1 MLVVCSYTFFFGHHE
16 YYFGISHDLFPTAT
30 YCFAQMLLSQRR
42 DPQSPKRP
50 RVRFPTL
57 FTVLDNLLRDELGV
71 RVAFEALAEAG
82 RFLGEVPGAR
92 QGEGV
97 LGECEETREG
107 EPERVG

>member
-1 MLVVCSYTFFFGHHE
+1 M
-16 YYFGISHDLFPTAT
+16 
-30 YCFAQMLLSQRR
+30 
-42 DPQSPKRP
+42 
-50 RVRFPTL
+50 

-107 EPERVG
+107 EPERVRVRRNPNPNPNPGLLPRPRGC

>member
-1 MLVVCSYTFFFGHHE
+1 MRKCCCRSG
-16 YYFGISHDLFPTAT
+16 AT
-30 YCFAQMLLSQRR
+30 
-42 DPQSPKRP
+42 PKSPC
-50 RVRFPTL
+50 VRFPTL

-97 LGECEETREG
+97 LGECEPRGDTR
-107 EPERVG
+107 R